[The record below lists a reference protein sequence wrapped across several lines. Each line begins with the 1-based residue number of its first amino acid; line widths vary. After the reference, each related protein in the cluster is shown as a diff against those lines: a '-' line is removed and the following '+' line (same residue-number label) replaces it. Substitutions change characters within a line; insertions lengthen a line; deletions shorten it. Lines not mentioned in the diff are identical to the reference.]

1 MTYYSNMWK
10 VENAHLAKQ
19 EHLDCPKKIQFMVVG
34 LVFVSVEQIFVVNCK
49 ITYGLNLA
57 VQNEKS

>member
-1 MTYYSNMWK
+1 MWK